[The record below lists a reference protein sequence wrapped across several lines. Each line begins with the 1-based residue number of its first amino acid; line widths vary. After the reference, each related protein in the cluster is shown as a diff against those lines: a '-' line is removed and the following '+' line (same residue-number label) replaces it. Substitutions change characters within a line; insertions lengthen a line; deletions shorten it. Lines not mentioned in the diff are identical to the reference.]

1 MNERKI
7 FALMSKLD
15 KKEEIWPRRVT
26 YSPSICVTHPHK
38 KTKSKQNKNKK
49 HSHSLSKNWSYGR
62 FGVKLLVKKM

>member
-38 KTKSKQNKNKK
+38 KQNQNKIRTKSIAI
-49 HSHSLSKNWSYGR
+49 L
-62 FGVKLLVKKM
+62 